1 MDICFI
7 IALNAFWHRG
17 EEAKRW
23 INSMIHKKIGIHF
36 HTTNT
41 TVVINVTVSHNKHT
55 PRLHSAL

>member
-41 TVVINVTVSHNKHT
+41 TVVINVTVSHNFN
-55 PRLHSAL
+55 S